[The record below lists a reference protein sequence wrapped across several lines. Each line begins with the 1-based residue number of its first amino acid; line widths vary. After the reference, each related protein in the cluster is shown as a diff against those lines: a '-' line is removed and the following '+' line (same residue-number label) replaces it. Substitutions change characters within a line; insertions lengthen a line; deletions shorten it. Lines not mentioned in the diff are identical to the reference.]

1 MKKTLIVMLSIIAV
15 LFGFASCDNSPA
27 RQYITD
33 ENIKDVAANGSGT
46 YYLSDNITLTEQL
59 NITAPITIDGD
70 GHTITRDTT
79 TLKSATETTNAV
91 ILISSNDVTLRN
103 LSIDGA
109 QNNSSAEW
117 VDGVWGIKVFNATG
131 VELENITVSNIN
143 AGIQVN
149 SSTVTVDGTI
159 TVSDCHWGGIGVDQ
173 SKDQQLRVGTL
184 TLESSAN
191 IVSTNENKPAIWL
204 ESEDK
209 ADITGADSMVH
220 FNCTEEKKT
229 EQVWYITEAQ
239 VGKAVDQRPSEE
251 V

>member
-33 ENIKDVAANGSGT
+33 ENIEDVAANGSGT

-70 GHTITRDTT
+70 GYTITRDTT
-79 TLKSATETTNAV
+79 ALTSATETTNAV
-91 ILISSNDVTLRN
+91 ILISSNDVILRN

-117 VDGVWGIKVFNATG
+117 IDGVWGIKVFNATG

-149 SSTVTVDGTI
+149 SADVTVGGKIEVTE
-159 TVSDCHWGGIGVDQ
+159 CHWGGIGVDQ
-173 SKDQQLRVGTL
+173 SADNELRKGSL
-184 TLESSAN
+184 TLASSAN

-204 ESEDK
+204 ESADK
-209 ADITGADSMVH
+209 ASIEGAGSMVN
-220 FNCTEEKKT
+220 FKCTDEGKT
-229 EQVWYITEAQ
+229 SQVWYITEAQ